1 MQFMHN
7 LLFITI
13 LKTYSVQLQCIQIKS
28 CRYFFIFALFFN
40 IKLFTLQGLLLLATK
55 LLFLNIKPH
64 LFTHQGLLLLAT
76 KLLFLNIKPHLFTH
90 QDLLLLATNMLGGGG
105 GICFA
110 TNLAE
115 SCTLYFC
122 RKSIILSANK
132 FSFFKYRI

>member
-105 GICFA
+105 GD
-110 TNLAE
+110 L
-115 SCTLYFC
+115 FC
-122 RKSIILSANK
+122 NK
-132 FSFFKYRI
+132 FGRELYTVFL